1 MVGLDSVYLPRSS
14 LGERRSDRRQSRPPH
29 AACADQSKY
38 RVPSVVVLVIASQ
51 QSQLTLFTGVL
62 IFGLV
67 VGVFGHLIQSRAL
80 ILTGILVIGL
90 ASGYF
95 AFVLQPGSG
104 A

>member
-1 MVGLDSVYLPRSS
+1 
-14 LGERRSDRRQSRPPH
+14 
-29 AACADQSKY
+29 
-38 RVPSVVVLVIASQ
+38 VVLALASQ

-67 VGVFGHLIQSRAL
+67 VGVFGHIIHSRIL

-90 ASGYF
+90 VSAYF

-104 A
+104 